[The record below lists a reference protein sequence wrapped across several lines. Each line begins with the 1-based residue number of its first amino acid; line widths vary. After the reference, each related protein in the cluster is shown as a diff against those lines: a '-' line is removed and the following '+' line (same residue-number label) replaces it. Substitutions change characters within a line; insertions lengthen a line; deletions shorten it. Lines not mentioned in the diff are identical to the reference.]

1 MNISSIE
8 YHTKMLHDLAEQ
20 NGHALLL
27 ALDTVPEDRDDTHGC
42 IQMYGGVTPLFNL
55 MTNIIGELA
64 KSSGISPALMC
75 DWIKD
80 AIAEKEAEP

>member
-27 ALDTVPEDRDDTHGC
+27 ALDTVPEDRSDTHGC
-42 IQMYGGVTPLFNL
+42 IQMYGGTAPLLNL
-55 MTNIIGELA
+55 MTNIIIELA
-64 KSSGISPALMC
+64 KSSGISPALVC
-75 DWIKD
+75 DWIK
-80 AIAEKEAEP
+80 EAVKHD